1 MSFSSVHFFI
11 SFPLVLY
18 SILNRCANMTVCCK
32 NMCVFFD
39 LAKKFFTLV
48 FLIIGFKTGKSS
60 GIGEKIRASKPESGK
75 WKKSEKF
82 MAC

>member
-1 MSFSSVHFFI
+1 MREHDCLLQKYVCFFRFS
-11 SFPLVLY
+11 
-18 SILNRCANMTVCCK
+18 
-32 NMCVFFD
+32 
-39 LAKKFFTLV
+39 KKIFTLV